1 MFDLCL
7 RSAYD
12 ENMIIPNYKNGS
24 IVNLMASLSNVLGG
38 KSHYNPLKG
47 LNEKD
52 LAGKSI
58 ILIVLDGLGYQ
69 FLQKCGKNS
78 FLHKNLKGKMTSV
91 FPSTT
96 ASAVT
101 TFSTGLA
108 PQEHA
113 LTGWFMYLQEIKK
126 VTAVLPFVPR
136 GKKKPI
142 KINSRKAKEIY
153 NFRSFFE
160 EINVPS
166 YAINKKGD
174 ANSPYNEV
182 ISKGSRQIVYESLPS
197 FFNEIKKIISNNK
210 KRKYVYS
217 YWGGLDS
224 ICHRKGTNSQ
234 EAVDHFEKIDRG
246 VKLLNDS
253 LKKNNAVAIITAD
266 HGLIDTKE
274 KGRMIRLENYPE
286 FTSFLELPLCGEP
299 RVAYC
304 YVKKSKSKQFEKY
317 IEKNFGKM
325 CWLFRS
331 EELIKNNFF
340 GLGKPNKKL
349 ARRIG
354 NYVLIMKNNYAIKDY
369 VPGEER
375 KIFIGNHGGVSSQ
388 EMFVPLIVLPAG

>member
-1 MFDLCL
+1 MNL
-7 RSAYD
+7 
-12 ENMIIPNYKNGS
+12 PNYKDGS
-24 IVNLMASLSNVLGG
+24 IVNLMSSIAGAFGG
-38 KSHYNPLKG
+38 ETQYHPLKG
-47 LNEKD
+47 LDEKK
-52 LAGKSI
+52 LAGKTI
-58 ILIVLDGLGYQ
+58 VLIVLDGLGYD
-69 FLQKCGKNS
+69 FLLRYGKKG
-78 FLHKNLKGKMTSV
+78 FLFNNLKGKMTSV

-96 ASAVT
+96 ASAIT

-174 ANSPYNEV
+174 ANSPYNGV
-182 ISKGSRQIVYESLPS
+182 ISKGSRQIVYESLAG
-197 FFNEIKKIISNNK
+197 FFKEIKKTVSKNK
-210 KRKYVYS
+210 KRKYIYA

-224 ICHRKGTNSQ
+224 ICHRKGTSSRDAIN
-234 EAVDHFEKIDRG
+234 HFEKLDRG
-246 VKLLNDS
+246 VKSLCDS
-253 LKKNNAVAIITAD
+253 LKKNNAVAVITAD

-286 FTSFLELPLCGEP
+286 FTSFLKLPLCGEP

-317 IEKNFGKM
+317 IENNFGKM
-325 CWLFRS
+325 CWLFKS
-331 EELIKNNFF
+331 EELIKKNSF
-340 GLGKPNKKL
+340 GLGKPNKNL

-354 NYVLIMKNNYAIKDY
+354 NYVLIMKKNYAIKDY
-369 VPGEER
+369 VSGEEQ
-375 KIFIGNHGGVSSQ
+375 KIFIGNHGGVSVE
-388 EMFVPLIVLPAG
+388 EMFVPLIVLP